1 MSAPDAPPFDE
12 AGVHRGTRRRWQWI
26 SATLVHVATRNITLS
41 LDDELIRQ
49 AKVLAAE
56 RDTSVS
62 ALVAML
68 LRQILGDTPDF
79 DRLWAEEEATM
90 ASGLLEVGPITW
102 TRDELHRR

>member
-1 MSAPDAPPFDE
+1 M
-12 AGVHRGTRRRWQWI
+12 
-26 SATLVHVATRNITLS
+26 ATRNITLS
-41 LDDELIRQ
+41 LDGELIRQ

-68 LRQILGDTPDF
+68 LRQVLGDAPDY

-102 TRDELHRR
+102 NRDELHRR